1 MQNENEFCYYC
12 VRYMSPILSFF
23 IPCSAAS
30 GESDTD
36 DPDSGI
42 SFFSFLLLFLTIE
55 FPVLLKSKLI
65 FVFRMQP
72 EQVVVK

>member
-23 IPCSAAS
+23 IPCSTAS

-42 SFFSFLLLFLTIE
+42 SFFSFLLPFLIIE
-55 FPVLLKSKLI
+55 FSVWLKSKLI
-65 FVFRMQP
+65 FIFGMQP